1 MTQVLVVHHDVDLAD
16 VEVDGLRR
24 AGYEVR
30 QCIGPVGEH
39 SCPVMHGERC
49 WMADEA
55 DVLVY
60 DAWASTDLGR
70 QLVEDIRALYPDKP
84 IVITSSGLPL
94 DWEETEG
101 PTRVTPLTGAPTR
114 ERLTAAVEAALHD
127 ARDRD

>member
-1 MTQVLVVHHDVDLAD
+1 MGAEKTAAAF
-16 VEVDGLRR
+16 VEVDGVRR
-24 AGYEVR
+24 AGYQVR
-30 QCIGPVGEH
+30 QCIGPIGERT
-39 SCPVMHGERC
+39 CPVMHGERC

-60 DAWASTDLGR
+60 DAWASADLGR

-101 PTRVTPLTGAPTR
+101 PSRVTPLTGAPTR
-114 ERLTAAVEAALHD
+114 ARLTDAVEAALRD
-127 ARDRD
+127 APHRG